1 MSISVSRRTDWL
13 YIIGIVLIVG
23 FVLFTTLGMS
33 IIKVSNEQTYTVT
46 IQSKEVKNGG
56 DNGKYLVF
64 TVDAET
70 GESRV
75 FEVTDS
81 LWKGRFDSA
90 DVYNMIIP
98 NHTYRITTGGYR
110 VPLFSWYQN
119 IYEVVE
125 VDSPDEKAPEPSMV
139 IGETYDITDKD
150 GNVVGSYVYEG

>member
-1 MSISVSRRTDWL
+1 MSISVSRRSDWL
-13 YIIGIVLIVG
+13 YIIGIVLIIG

-46 IQSKEVKNGG
+46 VQSKEVKNGG

-125 VDSPDEKAPEPSMV
+125 VDSHDEKTPEPSMV

>member
-13 YIIGIVLIVG
+13 YIIGIVFMIG
-23 FVLFTTLGMS
+23 FVVFMTLGMS

-46 IQSKEVKNGG
+46 VQSKEVKNGG
-56 DNGKYLVF
+56 DSGKYLVF

-98 NHTYRITTGGYR
+98 NHTYRFTTGGYR

-125 VDSPDEKAPEPSMV
+125 VGSPDEKAPEPSMV

>member
-1 MSISVSRRTDWL
+1 MSISVSRRTDWV
-13 YIIGIVLIVG
+13 YILGIVLIIG
-23 FVLFTTLGMS
+23 MVLFSTLGMS

-46 IQSKEVKNGG
+46 VQSKEVKNGG

-81 LWKGRFDSA
+81 LLKGRFDSA

-98 NHTYRITTGGYR
+98 NHTYRFTTGGYR
-110 VPLFSWYQN
+110 VPLFSMYQN

-125 VDSPDEKAPEPSMV
+125 VSSPDEKTPEPSMV

>member
-1 MSISVSRRTDWL
+1 MSISVSRRTNRV
-13 YIIGIVLIVG
+13 YILG
-23 FVLFTTLGMS
+23 FVLIIGMVLFSTLGIS

-46 IQSKEVKNGG
+46 VQSKEVKNGG
-56 DNGKYLVF
+56 DSGKYLVF

-98 NHTYRITTGGYR
+98 NHTYRVTTGGYR

-125 VDSPDEKAPEPSMV
+125 VNIPDVKTPEPSMV
-139 IGETYDITDKD
+139 IGETHDITDKD

>member
-1 MSISVSRRTDWL
+1 MSFSEEENIMKTTTKKK
-13 YIIGIVLIVG
+13 INK
-23 FVLFTTLGMS
+23 FTMLEYLKS
-33 IIKVSNEQTYTVT
+33 LAKVNSGN
-46 IQSKEVKNGG
+46 SS
-56 DNGKYLVF
+56 KYLVF
-64 TVDAET
+64 TVDNVS

-81 LWKGRFDSA
+81 LWKGRYDSA

-98 NHTYRITTGGYR
+98 NHTYRFTTGGYR
-110 VPLFSWYQN
+110 VPLFSLYPN

-125 VDSPDEKAPEPSMV
+125 VNIPDEKAPEPSMV

>member
-1 MSISVSRRTDWL
+1 MSFSVSRRSDWL
-13 YIIGIVLIVG
+13 YIIGVVIIIG
-23 FVLFTTLGMS
+23 FALFSTLGYS
-33 IIKVSNEQTYTVT
+33 ILKVSNEQTYTVT
-46 IQSKEVKNGG
+46 VQSKEVKNSG
-56 DNGKYLVF
+56 NSSRYLVF
-64 TVDAET
+64 TVDNVS

-81 LWKGRFDSA
+81 LWKGRYDSA

-98 NHTYRITTGGYR
+98 NHTYRFTTGGYR
-110 VPLFSWYQN
+110 VPLFSWYPN

-125 VDSPDEKAPEPSMV
+125 VNIPDEKAPEPSMV